1 MTRNLGSSYRFWRGS
16 QPLKQISLATVSGSR
31 TSLFLKTRCG
41 GVRRTEASACN
52 LPILQWK
59 PSFRRWSPDGTRIV
73 FTGLRPGKA
82 RKIYLISAA
91 GGNAQELMQEERT
104 EADPTWSPDGNSLSF
119 GRMPFLEFGS
129 AGQVNIQI
137 LDLRSNQVSTL
148 PDSDGL
154 YSPRWSPDGRYIA
167 AMPSDSSKLMLFDF
181 TTKKWLELAKGG
193 IAFPN
198 WSQDG
203 KYLYFEEFSRAE
215 MRRVQIASQKFE
227 VVAGMKE
234 LRRPNAISGFWSAP
248 AYDGSLLVMRDIG
261 IQEIYALDLQLP

>member
-1 MTRNLGSSYRFWRGS
+1 MMRNLGSSYRFWRGS

-31 TSLFLKTRCG
+31 TSLFRKTRCG
-41 GVRRTEASACN
+41 GVRRTEASACK

-59 PSFRRWSPDGTRIV
+59 PS
-73 FTGLRPGKA
+73 
-82 RKIYLISAA
+82 
-91 GGNAQELMQEERT
+91 
-104 EADPTWSPDGNSLSF
+104 
-119 GRMPFLEFGS
+119 
-129 AGQVNIQI
+129 
-137 LDLRSNQVSTL
+137 
-148 PDSDGL
+148 
-154 YSPRWSPDGRYIA
+154 WSPDGRYIA
-167 AMPSDSSKLMLFDF
+167 AMPSDSSKLKLFDF